1 MMVGGLRR
9 NLNRRLD
16 NNQQQSEEDEVFER
30 KSTGVGS
37 GLNSKVGKRPF
48 GAVGYDII
56 SGGGGSYKANQ
67 TIE

>member
-1 MMVGGLRR
+1 MVVGGVRR
-9 NLNRRLD
+9 NLNRPQD
-16 NNQQQSEEDEVFER
+16 NQSSEGVFER

-48 GAVGYDII
+48 GAVGHDII
-56 SGGGGSYKANQ
+56 SGGSYKANQ

>member
-1 MMVGGLRR
+1 MMVGGVRR
-9 NLNRRLD
+9 NLNRPQD
-16 NNQQQSEEDEVFER
+16 NQSEVFER

-48 GAVGYDII
+48 GAVGHDII
-56 SGGGGSYKANQ
+56 SGGSYKANQ

>member
-1 MMVGGLRR
+1 MMVGGVRR
-9 NLNRRLD
+9 NLNRPQD
-16 NNQQQSEEDEVFER
+16 NQSEGVFER

-48 GAVGYDII
+48 GAVGHDII
-56 SGGGGSYKANQ
+56 SGGSYKANQ